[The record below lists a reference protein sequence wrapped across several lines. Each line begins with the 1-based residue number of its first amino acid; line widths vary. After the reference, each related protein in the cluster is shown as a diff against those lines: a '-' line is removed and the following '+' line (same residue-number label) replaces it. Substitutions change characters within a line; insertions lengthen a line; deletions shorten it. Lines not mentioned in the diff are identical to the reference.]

1 MSGLGVPQ
9 FGQVRVSAVSTMFPS
24 LFKKK
29 CQGPESNRR
38 HQHFQCCALPTELP
52 WLLVQADPGGLP
64 CLTGLHYSMPL
75 LVSQELFDPMPI
87 LNPVSLVLVVENPAN
102 YLANTHILVEISL
115 KGNRC

>member
-1 MSGLGVPQ
+1 M
-9 FGQVRVSAVSTMFPS
+9 
-24 LFKKK
+24 KK

-52 WLLVQADPGGLP
+52 WLLVQDDPGGLP

-75 LVSQELFDPMPI
+75 LASQELFDPMPI

-115 KGNRC
+115 QGNRC

>member
-1 MSGLGVPQ
+1 MGW
-9 FGQVRVSAVSTMFPS
+9 
-24 LFKKK
+24 

-52 WLLVQADPGGLP
+52 WLLVQDDPGGLP

-75 LVSQELFDPMPI
+75 LASQELFDPMPI

-115 KGNRC
+115 QGNRC